1 MKNHVKVQYIS
12 ALGPQNLV
20 NCIIHGGLKPQV
32 FGGSSTGVTPPN
44 GLELVHGF
52 SYEFR
57 KD

>member
-1 MKNHVKVQYIS
+1 MLLAAMAPAWHP
-12 ALGPQNLV
+12 LTP
-20 NCIIHGGLKPQV
+20 
-32 FGGSSTGVTPPN
+32 GVTPPN